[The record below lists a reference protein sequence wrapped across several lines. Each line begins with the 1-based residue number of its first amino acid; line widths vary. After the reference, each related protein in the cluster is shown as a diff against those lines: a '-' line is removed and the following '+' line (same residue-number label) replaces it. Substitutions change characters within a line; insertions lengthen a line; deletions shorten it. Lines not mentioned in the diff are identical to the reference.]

1 MATRGGTG
9 LTVDR
14 GNAHGTAAQ
23 RQGKSGLI
31 WTGTEEPYMRQP
43 WKLDRASDSTTVD
56 VAVVIV
62 FLFGHMDGEERAAR
76 NPGGNGASGMVA
88 PGSRF
93 GSLTWG

>member
-1 MATRGGTG
+1 M
-9 LTVDR
+9 VDC

-23 RQGKSGLI
+23 QQGKSGLI

-43 WKLDRASDSTTVD
+43 RKLDRASDSTTCD

-62 FLFGHMDGEERAAR
+62 FLFCYVDGEERAAR
-76 NPGGNGASGMVA
+76 NPGCNGASKMVA
-88 PGSRF
+88 PGSRS